1 MSAHVPRGPEDEVTP
16 CEPWREDDSE
26 DETDDGLPKWVEGD
40 SLAPHRPASTF
51 DRSWGVAT
59 PSPRPRLAK
68 YPRTDDGL
76 VAPAASP
83 RPVSTEY
90 PRSACGV
97 AATPFPKRYV
107 GTPPE
112 VLDEAF
118 KLADLTREDIVLDVG
133 SGDGRIPTWAAA
145 RWGATRAYGLELEAP
160 LVARATDEARRRG
173 VADRTTF
180 YECDVTK
187 PFSKAADAAF
197 EEATLITMYLLPEA
211 LDRVRPLI
219 VRHLSGPMLPLAPAS
234 VFRCLRAATDVEH
247 KKLEY

>member
-40 SLAPHRPASTF
+40 SLAP
-51 DRSWGVAT
+51 
-59 PSPRPRLAK
+59 
-68 YPRTDDGL
+68 
-76 VAPAASP
+76 
-83 RPVSTEY
+83 
-90 PRSACGV
+90 
-97 AATPFPKRYV
+97 YV

-219 VRHLSGPMLPLAPAS
+219 VRHLSGPMLPHPPDEPRPRRQKRILCIGWAPPDLRHVLKTEITLPGGGTCELTVLDAS
-234 VFRCLRAATDVEH
+234 SLKDPGGG
-247 KKLEY
+247 